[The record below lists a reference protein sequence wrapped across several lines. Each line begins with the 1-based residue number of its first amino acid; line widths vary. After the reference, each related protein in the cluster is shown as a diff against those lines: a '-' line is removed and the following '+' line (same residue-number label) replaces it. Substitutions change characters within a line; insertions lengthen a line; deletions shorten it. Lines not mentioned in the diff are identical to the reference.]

1 MYIVFLAIPLLVIII
16 FLVLRLKFH
25 FNTCQNVSKKN
36 PGEKLSGCPDWTLVD
51 KEDDDEVESYID
63 EK

>member
-25 FNTCQNVSKKN
+25 FNTCQNVSEKN

-51 KEDDDEVESYID
+51 KEDDDEVENYID